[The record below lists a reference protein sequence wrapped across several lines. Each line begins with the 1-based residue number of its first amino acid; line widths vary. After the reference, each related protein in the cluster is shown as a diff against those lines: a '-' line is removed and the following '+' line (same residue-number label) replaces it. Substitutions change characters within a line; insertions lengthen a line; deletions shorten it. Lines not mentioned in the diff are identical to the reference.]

1 MTFTDVLRGEIVKM
15 RTHRALLLTVL
26 ASALLTLAYCLVE
39 AKPVDKLGLSTPETA
54 GVYAMANLSFFAA
67 IVGVLITS
75 SEYPGGQLTATVLAV
90 PRRARVL
97 AAKLVLSTIVTTL
110 LGLLFAGYIAT
121 VVQAPLG
128 AHSVYATGT
137 AGTLLTS
144 LALAVCSWT
153 GLGVIS
159 TGIAFVIRSQTVAL
173 TSMVVLAF
181 GGTPLMMALPIFQ
194 YLPTNAGVL
203 MFIDRENQ
211 TSDWLNP
218 PDITVPAA
226 GITLAAWCAA
236 VIVAA
241 IVVFTRRDVGAR
253 QAALE

>member
-1 MTFTDVLRGEIVKM
+1 MTFIDVLRGEIVKI
-15 RTHRALLLTVL
+15 RTHRALLLIIL

-39 AKPVDKLGLSTPETA
+39 AKPVEKLGLSTPETA

-75 SEYPGGQLTATVLAV
+75 SEYPGGQLTTTVLAT
-90 PRRARVL
+90 PRRGRIL
-97 AAKLVLSTIVTTL
+97 GAKLVLSAMVTTL
-110 LGLLFAGYIAT
+110 LGLLFAAYIAT

-128 AHSVYATGT
+128 VHSVYATGT
-137 AGTLLTS
+137 ASTLLTS

-153 GLGVIS
+153 GLGILS
-159 TGIAFVIRSQTVAL
+159 TGIAFIIRSQTVAL
-173 TSMVVLAF
+173 VMMIVLAF

-218 PDITVPAA
+218 PDITVLAA

-236 VIVAA
+236 VTVAA
-241 IVVFTRRDVGAR
+241 IVVFMRRDIGAR